1 MRDQSEKRGVVIS
14 KSEKSSNLVD
24 LLSICVR
31 PNLLNSW
38 SIPSIEEIV
47 LVGEIE
53 KVHLVRKLQVVQV
66 QGMQKIKFGGYP
78 HTCVYNVYL
87 HSFID

>member
-1 MRDQSEKRGVVIS
+1 MVIFFIS
-14 KSEKSSNLVD
+14 KAEKSSNLVNP
-24 LLSICVR
+24 LGVCVR
-31 PNLLNSW
+31 PNLLHPW
-38 SIPSIEEIV
+38 SVPTVEEIV

-66 QGMQKIKFGGYP
+66 QEVQKIKFGGYT

>member
-1 MRDQSEKRGVVIS
+1 MDP
-14 KSEKSSNLVD
+14 
-24 LLSICVR
+24 LSVCVR
-31 PNLLNSW
+31 TNLLNSW
-38 SIPSIEEIV
+38 SIPSFEEIV
-47 LVGEIE
+47 LVGQIE

-66 QGMQKIKFGGYP
+66 QEVQKIKFGGYP

>member
-1 MRDQSEKRGVVIS
+1 M
-14 KSEKSSNLVD
+14 NP
-24 LLSICVR
+24 LSVCVR
-31 PNLLNSW
+31 PNLLHPW
-38 SIPSIEEIV
+38 SIPSVEKIV

-66 QGMQKIKFGGYP
+66 QEVQKIKFGGYP

>member
-1 MRDQSEKRGVVIS
+1 MIFFIS
-14 KSEKSSNLVD
+14 KAEKSSNLVN
-24 LLSICVR
+24 LLSVSVR
-31 PNLLNSW
+31 PNLLHPW
-38 SIPSIEEIV
+38 SVPAVEKIV
-47 LVGEIE
+47 LVGQIE

>member
-1 MRDQSEKRGVVIS
+1 MDP
-14 KSEKSSNLVD
+14 
-24 LLSICVR
+24 LSVSVR
-31 PNLLNSW
+31 PNLLHSW
-38 SIPSIEEIV
+38 SIPAVKEIV
-47 LVGEIE
+47 LVGQIE

-66 QGMQKIKFGGYP
+66 QGMQKIKFCDYT

>member
-1 MRDQSEKRGVVIS
+1 MDPLGV
-14 KSEKSSNLVD
+14 
-24 LLSICVR
+24 CVR
-31 PNLLNSW
+31 PNLLHSW
-38 SIPSIEEIV
+38 SISPVEEIV

-66 QGMQKIKFGGYP
+66 QEVQKIKFGGYP

>member
-1 MRDQSEKRGVVIS
+1 MNLLGV
-14 KSEKSSNLVD
+14 
-24 LLSICVR
+24 CVR
-31 PNLLNSW
+31 PNLIHPW
-38 SIPSIEEIV
+38 SVPTVEDIV
-47 LVGEIE
+47 LVGQIE

-66 QGMQKIKFGGYP
+66 QEVQEIKFGGYP

>member
-1 MRDQSEKRGVVIS
+1 MIFFIS
-14 KSEKSSNLVD
+14 KAEKSSNLVNP
-24 LLSICVR
+24 LGVSVR
-31 PNLLNSW
+31 PNLLHSW
-38 SIPSIEEIV
+38 SIATVEEIV

-53 KVHLVRKLQVVQV
+53 KVHLARKLQVVQV
-66 QGMQKIKFGGYP
+66 QEVQKIKFGGYT